1 MLFFCAFNVLF
12 SSLNLSSA
20 DVGRVTFLRQVML
33 FEGQEWS
40 HFAFLSLKKKTLDR
54 EKKSWKAESFIQL
67 ISAALKTVARFKKGE
82 KNRKAEKRRKYKILN
97 LQLNINNALPKTYN

>member
-33 FEGQEWS
+33 FEGQE
-40 HFAFLSLKKKTLDR
+40 
-54 EKKSWKAESFIQL
+54 
-67 ISAALKTVARFKKGE
+67 
-82 KNRKAEKRRKYKILN
+82 
-97 LQLNINNALPKTYN
+97 

>member
-1 MLFFCAFNVLF
+1 
-12 SSLNLSSA
+12 
-20 DVGRVTFLRQVML
+20 
-33 FEGQEWS
+33 
-40 HFAFLSLKKKTLDR
+40 
-54 EKKSWKAESFIQL
+54 L

>member
-1 MLFFCAFNVLF
+1 MISFGFFEFEKEN
-12 SSLNLSSA
+12 
-20 DVGRVTFLRQVML
+20 TRQR
-33 FEGQEWS
+33 
-40 HFAFLSLKKKTLDR
+40 K
-54 EKKSWKAESFIQL
+54 EKLKAESFIQL